1 MGRAT
6 DPGPVDAVRR
16 ALNVL
21 AEGRG
26 YTDATNASIATATGR
41 TPNAKRKSTQVGYAL
56 RTLREAGEIR
66 VEYDPAASSRR
77 IHLQQ
82 G

>member
-6 DPGPVDAVRR
+6 DPGPVDSVRR

-21 AEGRG
+21 ADGLG
-26 YTDATNASIATATGR
+26 FTDATNADIARATGR
-41 TPNAKRKSTQVGYAL
+41 QPNAKRKSTQVGYAL

-66 VEYDPAASSRR
+66 VEYDPAASARR
-77 IHLQQ
+77 IHLHQ